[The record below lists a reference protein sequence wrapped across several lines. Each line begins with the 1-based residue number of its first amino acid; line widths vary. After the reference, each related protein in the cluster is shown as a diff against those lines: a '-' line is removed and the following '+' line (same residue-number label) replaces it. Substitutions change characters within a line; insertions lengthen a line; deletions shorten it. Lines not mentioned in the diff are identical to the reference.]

1 MTLEQRITALER
13 RVQLHRHLIVAV
25 ILVAAL
31 AMMLAASQDPKVN
44 DVVQTKRLEVFNQA
58 GRRVFVAEADST
70 SGHGRAAVLNASGG
84 PVIVAT
90 GEETG
95 GAIMFFAM
103 VRSCAFPSVPMKAAG
118 FCKSSTAKARVHGP
132 RRDERRFTCL
142 PATSSA

>member
-1 MTLEQRITALER
+1 MALEQRITALER
-13 RVQLHRHLIVAV
+13 RVQLHRRLIVAV

-31 AMMLAASQDPKVN
+31 LLMLAASQDPKVN

-95 GAIMFFAM
+95 GIIMFFDNDKKLHLSISADEGG
-103 VRSCAFPSVPMKAAG
+103 G
-118 FCKSSTAKARVHGP
+118 FLQILDGEGKSAW
-132 RRDERRFTCL
+132 
-142 PATSSA
+142 SAP